1 VSYYN
6 AVLFFLKD
14 GKKGSLDVI
23 YIVFENLKNKV
34 SKKISA
40 QKYSIQGLKEKNWL
54 PIFNIVGKKP
64 PRIEDIVK
72 QHIYKQ
78 YRLLNETT
86 GEILWQITNFEY
98 QSEETA
104 PKNEKHIDKNESL
117 GQFKEFMKVFSE
129 MKENIQEEKE
139 ELKEKEELNPAKRLL
154 SQFKS
159 MEELKKYLS
168 SDVEKK
174 SGTEKRNPLEI
185 LTEALK
191 AMSDPNVQSMIYR
204 MFPQIA
210 PRTTEIPPEATRK
223 IAETYM
229 KEHPTTVPRPPP
241 PKPQEQPKPQEPK
254 PQGDQHD

>member
-1 VSYYN
+1 MRVHGCDKM
-6 AVLFFLKD
+6 VL
-14 GKKGSLDVI
+14 
-23 YIVFENLKNKV
+23 ENLRNKV

-40 QKYSIQGLKEKNWL
+40 QQYCIEALKEKNWL
-54 PIFNIVGKKP
+54 PIYTIISKKP
-64 PRIEDIVK
+64 PTIDSITMQREFK
-72 QHIYKQ
+72 K
-78 YRLLNETT
+78 YRLRNMTT
-86 GEILWQITNFEY
+86 EEILWSITNFDY

-104 PKNEKHIDKNESL
+104 PKNEKHVNKNESF
-117 GQFKEFMKVFSE
+117 GKFKEFMDVFSE
-129 MKENIQEEKE
+129 MKENIQREKE
-139 ELKEKEELNPAKRLL
+139 ELKEKESLDPAKRLL

-210 PRTTEIPPEATRK
+210 PRTTEIPPEAAKR
-223 IAETYM
+223 IAEAYI
-229 KEHPTTVPRPPP
+229 KEHSPV
-241 PKPQEQPKPQEPK
+241 PKPPQKVKPQEPK
-254 PQGDQHD
+254 PRGDQHD